1 MNIST
6 ISEVVSGARLAEDAG
21 TALEHIERVSNDL
34 SGLIAGISKEAHQQS
49 ANATDISQLM
59 KNVQELSIQASEGSK
74 LAARSVDELAELVMQ
89 LSDSVTDFKLPE
101 ED

>member
-1 MNIST
+1 MEST

-34 SGLIAGISKEAHQQS
+34 SKLIASISDEAHKQS
-49 ANATDISQLM
+49 ANATHISELM
-59 KNVQELSIQASEGSK
+59 KSVQKLSIQASEGST
-74 LAARSVDELAELVMQ
+74 LAAHSVEDLAELVMQ